1 MDRMLYVAMSGAK
14 QIELAQTANTHNLAN
29 ASTIGFRAD
38 LAAFRAMPVFGT
50 GYPTRVYAMTERA
63 GVDLTP
69 GIVSTTGRELDIA
82 LDGDGFMAVRAP
94 DGGEAYTRRGD
105 LRIGPNGILETGDG
119 LPVLGNGGPIAIP
132 PAEKIEIAA
141 DGTVS
146 IRPLGQTANA
156 LAVVDRIKLV
166 NPAPAG
172 LVKGADGL
180 LRLRDGLAPAPAD
193 ASVRVTAGALESSN
207 VNTVEAMVNMITLAR
222 QFELQVKLM
231 REAGDNEAASARVMQ
246 LG

>member
-1 MDRMLYVAMSGAK
+1 
-14 QIELAQTANTHNLAN
+14 
-29 ASTIGFRAD
+29 
-38 LAAFRAMPVFGT
+38 
-50 GYPTRVYAMTERA
+50 
-63 GVDLTP
+63 
-69 GIVSTTGRELDIA
+69 
-82 LDGDGFMAVRAP
+82 
-94 DGGEAYTRRGD
+94 
-105 LRIGPNGILETGDG
+105 
-119 LPVLGNGGPIAIP
+119 PVLGNGGPIAIP

-231 REAGDNEAASARVMQ
+231 REAGDNEAASAR
-246 LG
+246 